1 MIDKIIDWAIP
12 LVCGGSAM
20 SCTGNVNMQL
30 ATYKIDGYALDGV
43 RVMLNGDANHF
54 PVGTH
59 VEVSILCEV

>member
-1 MIDKIIDWAIP
+1 MGHRRA
-12 LVCGGSAM
+12 A
-20 SCTGNVNMQL
+20 GNVNMQL

-43 RVMLNGDANHF
+43 TAMLNGDANHF